1 MNKNQ
6 FLKALTHSLLI
17 FIIFVFNNQIIPMK
31 KDQSQ
36 ENSQKLKEKESP
48 QKGEQAAQ
56 KKESEKI
63 VGRKIP

>member
-1 MNKNQ
+1 
-6 FLKALTHSLLI
+6 
-17 FIIFVFNNQIIPMK
+17 MK

>member
-1 MNKNQ
+1 
-6 FLKALTHSLLI
+6 
-17 FIIFVFNNQIIPMK
+17 MK

-36 ENSQKLKEKESP
+36 ENSQKFKEKESP
-48 QKGEQAAQ
+48 QKGEQTAQ